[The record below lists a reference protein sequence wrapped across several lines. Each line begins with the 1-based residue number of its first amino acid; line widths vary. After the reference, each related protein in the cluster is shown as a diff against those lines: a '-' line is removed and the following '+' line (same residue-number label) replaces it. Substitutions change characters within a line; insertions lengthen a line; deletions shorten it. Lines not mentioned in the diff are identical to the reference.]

1 MADVNIKINGMDVS
15 APAGSTILEAARLAH
30 IKIPT
35 LCYLKEINEIG
46 ACRICVVEVKGA
58 RTLVTACV
66 YPIFEGM
73 EVFTNTARVL
83 ESRKKTLE
91 LILSDHNKECLS
103 CVRSGHC
110 ELQTLCQEYGVDN
123 AHEYEGEMNKTV
135 LNFILNGG
143 DPVNEGDL
151 PDESPTQVVNKKTNF
166 VEYAHRVNDLN
177 YGKKEYGYS
186 LWYNKQ
192 KLIEQFETFLVHWRK
207 TPKFA
212 LKDLRQDVFDEY
224 VQYRF
229 TVRKNNNKEAI
240 NKALVPLY
248 VAIKAAIT
256 NGILDQGTYGPVA
269 ENYLDTRETEYRPD
283 MEETVL
289 EKVRFLTP
297 EQIVQ
302 LKDYYEKC
310 KNPRSKE
317 ILDMWFFAYYA
328 CGLRLSD
335 ILTLEWKHIDWD
347 AKVIK
352 KVQFKTKRLPDVLPP
367 LGKSAIEILER
378 WKEKGRNDKFVF
390 DLLPEDYD
398 LTDQKRLFMDRNS
411 KDKTFNT
418 SLNVAR
424 MTLRFDFPL
433 TMHVARHSF
442 AVMCINN
449 GMNIFLLSK
458 LLGHSTIASTQRTYA
473 QFLKETVESETKF
486 IRDL

>member
-1 MADVNIKINGMDVS
+1 MAKVKPPIPVGKFFLPARTNFKGES
-15 APAGSTILEAARLAH
+15 AI
-30 IKIPT
+30 
-35 LCYLKEINEIG
+35 YLKYHLDGYLKRSTGINIPPSAWDTAKG
-46 ACRICVVEVKGA
+46 CVKA
-58 RTLVTACV
+58 S
-66 YPIFEGM
+66 YPQAAQINF
-73 EVFTNTARVL
+73 
-83 ESRKKTLE
+83 
-91 LILSDHNKECLS
+91 
-103 CVRSGHC
+103 
-110 ELQTLCQEYGVDN
+110 ELQKFKQDIDKRLVG
-123 AHEYEGEMNKTV
+123 YEGEITKNV
-135 LNFILNGG
+135 LSFILNGG
-143 DPVNEGDL
+143 DPNDAGDL
-151 PDESPTQVVNKKTNF
+151 PDEAPTQVANKKTNF
-166 VEYAHRVNDLN
+166 VEYAKSVNDLN

-192 KLIEQFETFLVHWRK
+192 KLIEQFETFIVHFRK
-207 TPKFA
+207 TPKLA
-212 LKDLRQDVFDEY
+212 LKDLRQDIFDEY

-229 TVRKNNNKEAI
+229 NVRKNTNKEAV
-240 NKALVPLY
+240 NKALVPLF

-256 NGILDQGTYGPVA
+256 NGILDQRTYGSIA
-269 ENYLDTRETEYRPD
+269 ESYLETRETEYRPD
-283 MEETVL
+283 MEETVV
-289 EKVRFLTP
+289 EKVRYLSP
-297 EQIVQ
+297 EQLGL
-302 LKDYYEKC
+302 LKSYYEKC

-317 ILDMWFFAYYA
+317 ILEMWFFAYYA
-328 CGLRLSD
+328 CGMRLSD
-335 ILTLEWKHIDWD
+335 VMTLEWKHIDWE

-378 WKEKGRNDKFVF
+378 WKDKNRNSRFVF
-390 DLLPEDYD
+390 DLLSEDYD

-442 AVMCINN
+442 AVMCINE

>member
-1 MADVNIKINGMDVS
+1 MAKVKPPIPVGKFFLPTRTNAKGES
-15 APAGSTILEAARLAH
+15 AI
-30 IKIPT
+30 
-35 LCYLKEINEIG
+35 YLKYHLDGYLKRSTGINILPSAWDESKG
-46 ACRICVVEVKGA
+46 CVKA
-58 RTLVTACV
+58 SHPQAAQ
-66 YPIFEGM
+66 INF
-73 EVFTNTARVL
+73 
-83 ESRKKTLE
+83 
-91 LILSDHNKECLS
+91 
-103 CVRSGHC
+103 
-110 ELQTLCQEYGVDN
+110 ELQNFKQEIDRKLVNYT
-123 AHEYEGEMNKTV
+123 GEITRTV
-135 LNFILNGG
+135 LSFILNGG
-143 DPVNEGDL
+143 DPNDAGDL
-151 PDESPTQVVNKKTNF
+151 PDESATQVANKKTSF
-166 VEYAHRVNDLN
+166 VAYAKSVNDLN

-186 LWYNKQ
+186 LWYNKL
-192 KLIEQFETFLVHWRK
+192 KLIEQFETFLIYFRK
-207 TPKFA
+207 TPKVA
-212 LKDLRQDVFDEY
+212 LKDLRQDIFDEY

-229 TVRKNNNKEAI
+229 TVRKNTNKEAV

-256 NGILDQGTYGPVA
+256 NGILDQGTYGPIA
-269 ENYLDTRETEYRPD
+269 ENYLETRETEYRPD
-283 MEETVL
+283 MEDTVV
-289 EKVRFLTP
+289 EKVRYLKP
-297 EQIVQ
+297 EQIEQ
-302 LKDYYEKC
+302 LKSYYEKC

-335 ILTLEWKHIDWD
+335 VMTLEWKHIDWE
-347 AKVIK
+347 AKVLK

-367 LGKSAIEILER
+367 LGKSALEILER
-378 WKEKGRNDKFVF
+378 WKEKGRNSRFVF
-390 DLLPEDYD
+390 DLLKEDYD

-442 AVMCINN
+442 AVMCINE

>member
-1 MADVNIKINGMDVS
+1 MAKIKPEIPVGKFVILNRINTQGETIIHLRFHMDGYVKRSTGIGIPPS
-15 APAGSTILEAARLAH
+15 AWDEKKCCVKASYPQSARINAELAAF
-30 IKIPT
+30 K
-35 LCYLKEINEIG
+35 NEID
-46 ACRICVVEVKGA
+46 KK
-58 RTLVTACV
+58 LVA
-66 YPIFEGM
+66 
-73 EVFTNTARVL
+73 
-83 ESRKKTLE
+83 
-91 LILSDHNKECLS
+91 
-103 CVRSGHC
+103 
-110 ELQTLCQEYGVDN
+110 
-123 AHEYEGEMNKTV
+123 YEGEINKTV

-143 DPVNEGDL
+143 DPINAGDL
-151 PDESPTQVVNKKTNF
+151 PDESPTQVVTKKTNF
-166 VEYAHRVNDLN
+166 IEYAKRVNDLN

-229 TVRKNNNKEAI
+229 SVRKNTSKEAI
-240 NKALVPLY
+240 NKALVPLF

-256 NGILDQGTYGPVA
+256 NGILEQSYGPLA
-269 ENYLDTRETEYRPD
+269 ESYLETHETEYKPD
-283 MEETVL
+283 MEETVV
-289 EKVRFLTP
+289 EKVRYLTP
-297 EQIVQ
+297 EQIEQ
-302 LKDYYEKC
+302 LKSYYDKC

-328 CGLRLSD
+328 CGMRLSD
-335 ILTLEWKHIDWD
+335 VMTLEWKHIDFD

-367 LGKSAIEILER
+367 LGKSAMEILER

-473 QFLKETVESETKF
+473 QFLKETVESETQF
-486 IRDL
+486 IRAL

>member
-1 MADVNIKINGMDVS
+1 MAKVKPPI
-15 APAGSTILEAARLAH
+15 PAGKFFLPTRTNAKGESTI
-30 IKIPT
+30 
-35 LCYLKEINEIG
+35 YLKYHLDGYLKRSTGINLPPSAWDENK
-46 ACRICVVEVKGA
+46 CCVKA
-58 RTLVTACV
+58 S
-66 YPIFEGM
+66 YPQSAQI
-73 EVFTNTARVL
+73 N
-83 ESRKKTLE
+83 LE
-91 LILSDHNKECLS
+91 LQNFKSEIDKKLVAYD
-103 CVRSGHC
+103 
-110 ELQTLCQEYGVDN
+110 
-123 AHEYEGEMNKTV
+123 GEITKTV
-135 LNFILNGG
+135 LSFILNGG
-143 DPVNEGDL
+143 DPTDAGDL
-151 PDESPTQVVNKKTNF
+151 PDESATQVANKKTNF
-166 VEYAHRVNDLN
+166 IEYAKSVNDLN

-186 LWYNKQ
+186 LWYNKL

-207 TPKFA
+207 TPRFA

-229 TVRKNNNKEAI
+229 TVRKNTNKEAI
-240 NKALVPLY
+240 NKALVPLF

-256 NGILDQGTYGPVA
+256 NGILEQGTYGSIA
-269 ENYLDTRETEYRPD
+269 ESYLETRETEYNPD
-283 MEETVL
+283 MEEKVV
-289 EKVRFLTP
+289 EKVRYLTP
-297 EQIVQ
+297 EQIDK

-317 ILDMWFFAYYA
+317 ILDMWFFSYYA
-328 CGLRLSD
+328 CGMRLSD
-335 ILTLEWKHIDWD
+335 IMTLEWKHIDWE

-367 LGKSAIEILER
+367 LGKTALEILER
-378 WKEKGRNDKFVF
+378 WKAKGRNNKFVF
-390 DLLPEDYD
+390 GLLAEDYD

-442 AVMCINN
+442 AVMCINE

>member
-1 MADVNIKINGMDVS
+1 M
-15 APAGSTILEAARLAH
+15 STQK
-30 IKIPT
+30 KIPRGKFFVEERTNAKGEVTIYIRYFLGKYAKRSTGISIPPDAWDEEACCVKSSFPKSAQINLALQNFKCDIDNRLWDYQGELT
-35 LCYLKEINEIG
+35 L
-46 ACRICVVEVKGA
+46 
-58 RTLVTACV
+58 
-66 YPIFEGM
+66 
-73 EVFTNTARVL
+73 
-83 ESRKKTLE
+83 
-91 LILSDHNKECLS
+91 
-103 CVRSGHC
+103 
-110 ELQTLCQEYGVDN
+110 
-123 AHEYEGEMNKTV
+123 TV

-143 DPVNEGDL
+143 DPTNEGDL
-151 PDESPTQVVNKKTNF
+151 PDEAPTQVVNRNTNF
-166 VEYAHRVNDLN
+166 VEYCKRVNDLN

-192 KLIEQFETFLVHWRK
+192 KIIEQFETFLVHWRK

-212 LKDLRQDVFDEY
+212 LKDLRADVFDEY
-224 VQYRF
+224 VKYRF
-229 TVRKNNNKEAI
+229 TVLKNTSKEAV
-240 NKALVPLY
+240 NKTLVPLY
-248 VAIKAAIT
+248 VAIKQAVSYGIIDTKQAAPIV
-256 NGILDQGTYGPVA
+256 D
-269 ENYLDTRETEYRPD
+269 NYLEIHETEYKPD
-283 MEETVL
+283 MEETVVEKIRYLNPKQL
-289 EKVRFLTP
+289 E
-297 EQIVQ
+297 Q

-335 ILTLEWKHIDWD
+335 ILTLEWKHIDWE

-367 LGKSAIEILER
+367 LGKSAMEILER

-398 LTDQKRLFMDRNS
+398 LTDQKKLFMDRNS

-442 AVMCINN
+442 AVMCINK
-449 GMNIFLLSK
+449 GMSIFLLSK

>member
-1 MADVNIKINGMDVS
+1 MGSVKPRIPSGKFVVLNRVNTKGETVIHLRYFWG
-15 APAGSTILEAARLAH
+15 T
-30 IKIPT
+30 
-35 LCYLKEINEIG
+35 YLKRSTGIAIPPSAWDEARCCVKPSYPDSARINAQLQNLKCEI
-46 ACRICVVEVKGA
+46 
-58 RTLVTACV
+58 
-66 YPIFEGM
+66 
-73 EVFTNTARVL
+73 
-83 ESRKKTLE
+83 
-91 LILSDHNKECLS
+91 DNKL
-103 CVRSGHC
+103 
-110 ELQTLCQEYGVDN
+110 L
-123 AHEYEGEMNKTV
+123 AYEGEMNKTV

-283 MEETVL
+283 MEETVV

-302 LKDYYEKC
+302 LKGYYEKC

-433 TMHVARHSF
+433 TRHSF

>member
-1 MADVNIKINGMDVS
+1 MAKVKPPIPVGKFFLPTRTNAKGESAIYIKYHLDG
-15 APAGSTILEAARLAH
+15 
-30 IKIPT
+30 
-35 LCYLKEINEIG
+35 YLKRSTGINILPSSWDESKGCVKVSHPQAAQINFELLNFKQEIDRKLVNYTGEIT
-46 ACRICVVEVKGA
+46 R
-58 RTLVTACV
+58 
-66 YPIFEGM
+66 
-73 EVFTNTARVL
+73 
-83 ESRKKTLE
+83 
-91 LILSDHNKECLS
+91 
-103 CVRSGHC
+103 
-110 ELQTLCQEYGVDN
+110 
-123 AHEYEGEMNKTV
+123 TV
-135 LNFILNGG
+135 LSFILNGG
-143 DPVNEGDL
+143 DPNDAGDL
-151 PDESPTQVVNKKTNF
+151 PDESATQVANKKTSF
-166 VEYAHRVNDLN
+166 VAYAKSVNDLN

-186 LWYNKQ
+186 LWYNKL
-192 KLIEQFETFLVHWRK
+192 KLIEQFETFLIYFRK
-207 TPKFA
+207 TPKVA
-212 LKDLRQDVFDEY
+212 LKDLRQDIFDEY

-229 TVRKNNNKEAI
+229 TVRKNTNKEAV

-256 NGILDQGTYGPVA
+256 NGILDQGTYGPIA
-269 ENYLDTRETEYRPD
+269 ENYLETRETEYRPD
-283 MEETVL
+283 MEDTVV
-289 EKVRFLTP
+289 EKVRYLKP
-297 EQIVQ
+297 EQIEQ
-302 LKDYYEKC
+302 LKSYYEKC

-335 ILTLEWKHIDWD
+335 VMTLEWKHIDWD
-347 AKVIK
+347 AKVLK

-367 LGKSAIEILER
+367 LGKSALEILER
-378 WKEKGRNDKFVF
+378 WKEKGRNSRFVF
-390 DLLPEDYD
+390 DLLKEDYD

-442 AVMCINN
+442 AVMCINE

-473 QFLKETVESETKF
+473 QFLKETVENETKF

>member
-1 MADVNIKINGMDVS
+1 MGAVRPS
-15 APAGSTILEAARLAH
+15 
-30 IKIPT
+30 IPT
-35 LCYLKEINEIG
+35 GKFVILNRINTKGETVIHLRYFLGSYVKRSTGISIPPSAWDEKRCCVKSSYKDSARINAKLQNLKCEI
-46 ACRICVVEVKGA
+46 
-58 RTLVTACV
+58 
-66 YPIFEGM
+66 
-73 EVFTNTARVL
+73 
-83 ESRKKTLE
+83 
-91 LILSDHNKECLS
+91 DNKL
-103 CVRSGHC
+103 
-110 ELQTLCQEYGVDN
+110 L
-123 AHEYEGEMNKTV
+123 AYEGEMNKTV
-135 LNFILNGG
+135 LNYILNGG

-151 PDESPTQVVNKKTNF
+151 PDESPTQAVTKRTSF
-166 VEYAHRVNDLN
+166 VEYAKRVNDLN

-229 TVRKNNNKEAI
+229 TVRKNTNKEAI
-240 NKALVPLY
+240 NKSLVPLF

-256 NGILDQGTYGPVA
+256 NGILEQGTYGPIA
-269 ENYLDTRETEYRPD
+269 ESYIETRETEYNPD
-283 MEETVL
+283 LEDRVV

-297 EQIVQ
+297 EQIEK

-317 ILDMWFFAYYA
+317 ILDIWFFAYYA
-328 CGLRLSD
+328 CGMRLSD
-335 ILTLEWKHIDWD
+335 VMTLEWKHIDWE

-352 KVQFKTKRLPDVLPP
+352 KVQFKTKRLADVLPP
-367 LGKSAIEILER
+367 LGNSALEILER
-378 WKEKGRNDKFVF
+378 WKAKERNNRFVF
-390 DLLPEDYD
+390 DLLPEDYNM
-398 LTDQKRLFMDRNS
+398 TDQKRLFMDRNS

-424 MTLRFDFPL
+424 MTLRFEFPL

-442 AVMCINN
+442 AVMCIKE
-449 GMNIFLLSK
+449 GMNVFLLSK

-486 IRDL
+486 IRNL

>member
-1 MADVNIKINGMDVS
+1 MAANRTK
-15 APAGSTILEAARLAH
+15 R
-30 IKIPT
+30 IP
-35 LCYLKEINEIG
+35 
-46 ACRICVVEVKGA
+46 KGKFFLDN
-58 RTLVTACV
+58 R
-66 YPIFEGM
+66 
-73 EVFTNTARVL
+73 TNTKGESAIYIRYFL
-83 ESRKKTLE
+83 EKYAKRSTGISIPPSAWDEGK
-91 LILSDHNKECLS
+91 S
-103 CVRSGHC
+103 CVKSSYPTSAQINADLQNLKC
-110 ELQTLCQEYGVDN
+110 EIDN
-123 AHEYEGEMNKTV
+123 KLLDYDGELNITV

-143 DPVNEGDL
+143 DPTDAGDL
-151 PDESPTQVVNKKTNF
+151 PDEAPTHAVNKNTSF
-166 VEYAHRVNDLN
+166 IEYAKRVNDLN

-212 LKDLRQDVFDEY
+212 LRDLRQDVFDEY

-229 TVRKNNNKEAI
+229 NVRKNNNKEAI
-240 NKALVPLY
+240 NKALVPLF
-248 VAIKAAIT
+248 VAIKAAIS
-256 NGILDQGTYGPVA
+256 NGILEPTVYGAIA
-269 ENYLDTRETEYRPD
+269 ESYLEIRETEYTPD
-283 MEETVL
+283 LEDKN
-289 EKVRFLTP
+289 EKVRYLTP
-297 EQIVQ
+297 AQIEQ
-302 LKDYYEKC
+302 LKDYYDKC

-335 ILTLEWKHIDWD
+335 IMTLEWKHIDWE

-367 LGKSAIEILER
+367 LGKSAMEILER
-378 WKEKGRNDKFVF
+378 WKAKGRNSRFVF
-390 DLLPEDYD
+390 DLLKEDYD

-424 MTLRFDFPL
+424 MTLRFEFPL

-442 AVMCINN
+442 AVMCINE

-458 LLGHSTIASTQRTYA
+458 LLGHASIASTQRTYA

-486 IRDL
+486 IREL